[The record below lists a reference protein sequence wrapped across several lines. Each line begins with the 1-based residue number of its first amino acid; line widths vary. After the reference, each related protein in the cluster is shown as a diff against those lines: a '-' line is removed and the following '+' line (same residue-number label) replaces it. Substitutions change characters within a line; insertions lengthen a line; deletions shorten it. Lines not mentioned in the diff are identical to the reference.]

1 MSTVLPFKG
10 ILPKPGLAHQIVTH
24 SADNYSIQQV
34 KRIVDDNP
42 LSYLSVIY
50 PDFIDKIKTNPHSI
64 ERFQKIYQ
72 RFQYFKN
79 NNFLVQDSKSVYY
92 IYRQEHPEFAFNGI
106 IAAISVQDYIQGK
119 IKIHEQT
126 LSEREVK
133 LKEYLKHCKINA
145 EPVLF
150 FYEKNAELQS
160 ILFDIQTNTPFI
172 EISLDNVIHKLW
184 KSTDESLNQRIQ
196 ILFAEMPAVYIGDG
210 HHRSASSVLLTQETG
225 RTNKS
230 TQYFLGAFF
239 QEEELKIYSFHR
251 LLKNITIPDNF
262 LENLKQNFEIIDL
275 GNHEYSL
282 KKKHIG
288 MYWNNHRYLLL
299 FRHSVE
305 LLDTEILY
313 EYLLKPLFH
322 ILDIRNNS
330 AIQYFPEY
338 LYSKD
343 QAEELVKKGEYQFA
357 FFTHP
362 VTVSTIKEIA
372 NHQKVMPPKSTY
384 VLPKLLNAL
393 VIYSLENAM

>member
-1 MSTVLPFKG
+1 MATVLPFKG
-10 ILPKPGLAHQIVTH
+10 ILPKPELAYQIVTH
-24 SADNYSIQQV
+24 SADNYSIHEA
-34 KRIVDDNP
+34 KKIVDNNP

-50 PDFIDKIKTNPHSI
+50 PDFIDKRKTNPHSI
-64 ERFQKIYQ
+64 ERFHKIYQ
-72 RFQYFKN
+72 RVQYFKK
-79 NNFLVQDSKSVYY
+79 NNFLVQDSKEVYY
-92 IYRQEHPEFAFNGI
+92 IYRQEHPTFAFNGI
-106 IAAISVQDYIQGK
+106 IAAISVQDYIQGN

-160 ILFDIQTNTPFI
+160 LLFDVQTNTPFI
-172 EISLDNVIHKLW
+172 EISVDNVRHQLW
-184 KSTDESLNQRIQ
+184 KSTDESLNQQIQ
-196 ILFAEMPAVYIGDG
+196 KLFAEMSAVYIGDG
-210 HHRSASSVLLTQETG
+210 HHRSASSVLLAQETG
-225 RTNKS
+225 QTNKS

-262 LENLKQNFEIIDL
+262 LEKLKQNFEIIDL
-275 GNHEYSL
+275 GNQEYSL
-282 KKKHIG
+282 RKKHIG
-288 MYWNNHRYLLL
+288 MYWNNQRYLLTL
-299 FRHSVE
+299 KHSVE

-313 EYLLKPLFH
+313 EYLLKPVFH

-338 LYSKD
+338 LYSKN
-343 QAEELVKKGEYQFA
+343 QAEELVKKGEYQLA

-362 VTVSTIKEIA
+362 VSVSTIKEMA

-393 VIYSLENAM
+393 VIYSLENSM